1 MLEIK
6 NLNTN
11 RGSFNL
17 AVTGMRIKPNS
28 VNLILGPNGGGK
40 TTLLRSIAGLVEH
53 KGEVILDGVMVN
65 GLNFKDRAKMF
76 GYLSQGIYL
85 SNTSV
90 RDFLILGRFPYT
102 SLISRYSRSDWDKV
116 HKAAEVFDI
125 EDYLYR
131 DITTLSQGELQRVLL
146 AKVFIQEPKVLL
158 LDEPTTA
165 LDMGFK
171 ELVKRQIY
179 KYLEF
184 KPGSSVLISTH
195 EPNIFI
201 DRTDDILMLKGG
213 KVFDIGHSSK
223 IYNDGNIKK
232 LFGLS

>member
-1 MLEIK
+1 MLEIN
-6 NLNTN
+6 NLRAT
-11 RGSFNL
+11 RGDFDLNIENL
-17 AVTGMRIKPNS
+17 RIRPNS
-28 VNLILGPNGGGK
+28 VNLVLGPNGGGK
-40 TTLLRSIAGLVEH
+40 TTLLRSIAGLIDH
-53 KGEVILDGVMVN
+53 RGDVILGGVTVS
-65 GLNFKDRAKMF
+65 GLSFKERAKVF

-85 SNTSV
+85 SEITV

-102 SLISRYSRSDWDKV
+102 SLISRYSRSDWEKV
-116 HKAAEVFDI
+116 NSAAEMFNL
-125 EDYLYR
+125 EDYIYR

-158 LDEPTTA
+158 LD
-165 LDMGFK
+165 FK
-171 ELVKRQIY
+171 QLVKEQIY

-184 KPGSSVLISTH
+184 KPGAAILISTH

-201 DRTDDILMLKGG
+201 DRTDNVIMLKGG
-213 KVFDIGHSSK
+213 KVFDAGHSSK

>member
-1 MLEIK
+1 M
-6 NLNTN
+6 
-11 RGSFNL
+11 
-17 AVTGMRIKPNS
+17 
-28 VNLILGPNGGGK
+28 
-40 TTLLRSIAGLVEH
+40 
-53 KGEVILDGVMVN
+53 
-65 GLNFKDRAKMF
+65 
-76 GYLSQGIYL
+76 
-85 SNTSV
+85 
-90 RDFLILGRFPYT
+90 
-102 SLISRYSRSDWDKV
+102 DWDKV

-125 EDYLYR
+125 ESYLYR

-146 AKVFIQEPKVLL
+146 AKVFIQEPKILL

-165 LDMGFK
+165 LDIGFK
-171 ELVKRQIY
+171 ELVKEQIY

-201 DRTDDILMLKGG
+201 DRTEDIIMLKGG
-213 KVFDIGHSSK
+213 RVFDIGHLSK